1 MSEMCGAIQFS
12 TWGMKHAIQL
22 SLIMNFET
30 NPFVQLSV
38 SYFKKNVLEKLS
50 GSSIVFWDP

>member
-1 MSEMCGAIQFS
+1 MSEKCGAIEFS
-12 TWGMKHAIQL
+12 MWGIKQAIQL
-22 SLIMNFET
+22 SLSINFEN

-38 SYFKKNVLEKLS
+38 SYFKKSVLEKLS